1 MRDSSRHSVWNIF
14 LITIFFS
21 CFQSAAGNAA
31 APKLKLIQY
40 KTSDGTRL
48 SAYIMRPRSR
58 SRKPAIIALHGCS
71 GLTRNKHTLLSR
83 HKDWGER
90 FVKWGYVV
98 IFPDSHGS
106 RNISSVCTTRRRSIS
121 QSDRVKDALG
131 AYNWLKRQ
139 RFVNSKKIMILGWSE
154 GAMTAL
160 RVAYS
165 KKGKRFR
172 QAFAFYPDCKRL
184 LKNTKGKQNIPLTI
198 LIGSR
203 DDWTSPKHCQKLVWE
218 RGGHI
223 IIYNRAFHG
232 FDIPNAKLRTRLWL
246 AYTAADFGVARVGT
260 NKKAREQSIRD
271 IKRLL
276 NLK

>member
-1 MRDSSRHSVWNIF
+1 MQYTGNLSAPTILYVIFCLCFLSMTGSS
-14 LITIFFS
+14 
-21 CFQSAAGNAA
+21 NAA
-31 APKLKLIQY
+31 KLKRIQY
-40 KTSDGTRL
+40 KTSDGTKL
-48 SAYIMRPRSR
+48 SAYIMRPRKR
-58 SRKPAIIALHGCS
+58 GRLPAIIALHGCS
-71 GLTRNKHTLLSR
+71 GLKKDSHTLLSR

-106 RNISSVCTTRRRSIS
+106 RNIPSLCTTRKRPIS
-121 QSDRVKDALG
+121 QADRVRDTHG

-139 RFVNSKKIMILGWSE
+139 SFINRKNISVLGWSE
-154 GAMTAL
+154 GAMAAL
-160 RVAYS
+160 RIAYS
-165 KKGKRFR
+165 RSGKKFR
-172 QAFAFYPDCKRL
+172 QVFAFYPDCKRTM
-184 LKNTKGKQNIPLTI
+184 KNTKGKQNIPLTI

-203 DDWTSPKHCQKLVWE
+203 DDWTSPRDCQKLVWE

-223 IIYNRAFHG
+223 IIYDRAFHG

-260 NKKAREQSIRD
+260 NKKARKQSIRD

-276 NLK
+276 KLK